1 MSVTADIEQSVIL
14 DQKIINTTTPPGKW
28 KVVLINDNQT
38 PMDFVIEVL
47 QLIFKHNE
55 STAQFI
61 TQKVHEEGQA
71 VAGVYTYEIAEQK
84 STETQSLARANKYPL
99 TLNLEQE

>member
-14 DQKIINTTTPPGKW
+14 DQKIVNTTTPPGKW
-28 KVVLINDNQT
+28 KVIFINDNQT

-47 QLIFKHNE
+47 QLVFKHNE
-55 STAQFI
+55 STAQVI

-84 STETQSLARANKYPL
+84 STETQTLARANKYPL
-99 TLNLEQE
+99 TLSLEQE